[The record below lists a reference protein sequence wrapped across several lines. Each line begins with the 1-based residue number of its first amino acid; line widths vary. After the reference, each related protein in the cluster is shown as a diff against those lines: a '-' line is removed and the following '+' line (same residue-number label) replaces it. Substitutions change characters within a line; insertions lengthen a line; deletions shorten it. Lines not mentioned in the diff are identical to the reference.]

1 MLPLEQDGGGRGC
14 PLWMYQY
21 LYDLWINIWIIL
33 VISSCAWLYSIKA
46 DHTTQ
51 LHSCRLTDGFTT
63 AAHLKPH
70 TLNRWQTCYLNWKF
84 NMLSIL
90 DIDIKPFLK
99 MEFILALQAWNNLL
113 YVCIVNHM
121 SSKHALERQ
130 ELFVYQNIFVG
141 IILLKMLREF

>member
-1 MLPLEQDGGGRGC
+1 MN
-14 PLWMYQY
+14 YFSY
-21 LYDLWINIWIIL
+21 KL
-33 VISSCAWLYSIKA
+33 VCMTLFNKSRSHYTAALLQI
-46 DHTTQ
+46 D
-51 LHSCRLTDGFTT
+51 RGFTT